1 MFNENIKLF
10 FCILINTCSK
20 YRIMDKIK
28 SILQSKKYASIFL
41 FLISFLIFIPSLKN
55 DFVWDDIIYVK
66 QEIEILK
73 NFSPDLSFFIPEQ
86 RENKKSGYFGIW
98 RPILYSS
105 WAFDA
110 KVWGSSPFGFH
121 LTNII
126 FHSFSTVLLFLL
138 CHLILKQFNIK
149 EALKISGFA
158 ALIFAVH
165 PVHVETVSFISARSD
180 LLCSI
185 FILLSMIFFV
195 LTYKRFY
202 YILISLPFFYLALL
216 SKETAI
222 VLPFL
227 VLSFALIKDYKN
239 KTLSRISLAF
249 IGIFMLVLVLYYITR
264 ARRYSVIPEFVDT
277 HFIGSKI
284 FSYDLINYLNYI
296 FISATYYVNKL
307 IYPFD
312 FNVFVGKLDYNISN
326 VLVSYVLILL
336 LFSFVIISLK
346 RKNYLIFYFLSWIVI
361 TLLPAIGVSIVNLT
375 TSPFSERFIYIP
387 SIGYCI
393 LASLLVFKLIDFQ
406 KNRKIKYVIIS
417 FVLAVF
423 SIFTLKQQFV
433 WRNSSTLWAAAV
445 KRSPGYVSPHLNYG
459 HALLENGKLDEALN
473 QFLIALDPDT
483 QGRDIER
490 VNAANN
496 MGNLY
501 IRKQEFDLAEKYFK
515 KAFDLDKKYEATYY
529 YHMGLIYY
537 IKGNS
542 VYFND
547 SKAVDSF
554 YNDAIHN
561 LLKSLKIAPNYGR
574 LNLLLSEVYLKL
586 SERTKAIDYAKK
598 SLQGGGKG
606 ILDDQMRTR
615 ANEIINLS
623 E

>member
-1 MFNENIKLF
+1 MH
-10 FCILINTCSK
+10 
-20 YRIMDKIK
+20 KIK
-28 SILQSKKYASIFL
+28 SIVQCKACIAIIL
-41 FLISFLIFIPSLKN
+41 FTFSFLCYLPSLKS
-55 DFVWDDIIYVK
+55 DFVWDDVVYVK
-66 QEIEILK
+66 GNLEVLK

-86 RENKKSGYFGIW
+86 KENKKSGYFGIW
-98 RPILYSS
+98 RPILHSS
-105 WAFDA
+105 WAFDV

-126 FHSFSTVLLFLL
+126 LHSFSTVLLFFL
-138 CHLILKQFNIK
+138 CILIFKEFNK
-149 EALKISGFA
+149 NDALRISFLSS
-158 ALIFAVH
+158 LIFALH

-185 FILLSMIFFV
+185 FMLLSMLFFV
-195 LTYKRFY
+195 LSYKRFY

-222 VLPFL
+222 ILPFL

-239 KTLSRISLAF
+239 KSLSRISLAL

-264 ARRYSVIPEFVDT
+264 ARRYSVLPEFVDT
-277 HFIGSKI
+277 NFIGSKI

-296 FISATYYVNKL
+296 FISTTYYFNKL

-312 FNVFVGKLDYNISN
+312 FNVFVGKLDYNINN

-361 TLLPAIGVSIVNLT
+361 TLVPAIGVSIVNLT

-393 LASLLVFKLIDFQ
+393 LVSLLVFKLIDFQ
-406 KNRKIKYVIIS
+406 KNRIIKYGIIS
-417 FVLAVF
+417 FVLVVF

-433 WRNSSTLWAAAV
+433 WKNSSTLWAAAV

-459 HALLENGKLDEALN
+459 YALLENGKLDDAEK
-473 QFLIALDPDT
+473 QFLIALDPAT

-501 IRKQEFDLAEKYFK
+501 IRKQEYDLAEKYFK

-542 VYFND
+542 VYLSD
-547 SKAVDSF
+547 SKAADSF
-554 YNDAIHN
+554 YNDAINN
-561 LLKSLKIAPNYGR
+561 LLKSLKIAPGYGK
-574 LNLLLSEVYLKL
+574 LNLMLSEVYLKL
-586 SERTKAIDYAKK
+586 GERTKAIDYAKK
-598 SLQGGGKG
+598 YLQGGRG

>member
-1 MFNENIKLF
+1 MH
-10 FCILINTCSK
+10 
-20 YRIMDKIK
+20 KIK
-28 SILQSKKYASIFL
+28 SIVQCKACIAIIL
-41 FLISFLIFIPSLKN
+41 FTFSFLCYLPSLKS
-55 DFVWDDIIYVK
+55 DFVWDDVIYVK
-66 QEIEILK
+66 GNLEVLK

-86 RENKKSGYFGIW
+86 KENKKSGYFGIW

-126 FHSFSTVLLFLL
+126 LHSFSTVLLFFL
-138 CHLILKQFNIK
+138 CILIFKEFNK
-149 EALKISGFA
+149 NDALRISILSS
-158 ALIFAVH
+158 LIFALH

-185 FILLSMIFFV
+185 FMLLSMLFFV
-195 LTYKRFY
+195 LSYKRFY

-239 KTLSRISLAF
+239 KSLSRISLAL
-249 IGIFMLVLVLYYITR
+249 IGIFMLVLVLYYVTR
-264 ARRYSVIPEFVDT
+264 ARRYSVLPEFVDT
-277 HFIGSKI
+277 NFIGSKI

-296 FISATYYVNKL
+296 FISTTYYFKKL

-312 FNVFVGKLDYNISN
+312 FNVFVGKLDYNINN

-361 TLLPAIGVSIVNLT
+361 TLVPAIGVSIVNLT

-393 LASLLVFKLIDFQ
+393 LVSLLVFKLIDFQ
-406 KNRKIKYVIIS
+406 KNRIIKYVIIS

-433 WRNSSTLWAAAV
+433 WKNSSTLWAAAV

-459 HALLENGKLDEALN
+459 YALLENGKLDDAEK
-473 QFLIALDPDT
+473 QFLIALDPAT

-490 VNAANN
+490 VNALNN
-496 MGNLY
+496 LGNLY
-501 IRKQEFDLAEKYFK
+501 IRKQEYDLAEKYFK

-542 VYFND
+542 VYLSD
-547 SKAVDSF
+547 SKAADSF
-554 YNDAIHN
+554 YNDAINN

-598 SLQGGGKG
+598 SLQGGRG